1 MELDPNDAESVWRD
15 GDMVYTSVAQVF
27 SSEIEPF
34 ALRGTTVPHDQR
46 RARQPYLTENQAGV
60 LMDEVLDTYQ
70 HLTGVLPSRVVVH
83 KTSLYQPEEEKRFRR
98 SIEARVSGCD
108 LVWMRST
115 AFRLIRR
122 GTQEP
127 WRSTLCTIG
136 DERYLFTSG
145 YVPWWD
151 EYPGPHIP
159 SRLQI
164 GACGP
169 TNIRDRAKE
178 ILVDKNELELKRD
191 ARISCFVNIFFGSVF
206 RGTTGTTL

>member
-1 MELDPNDAESVWRD
+1 
-15 GDMVYTSVAQVF
+15 
-27 SSEIEPF
+27 
-34 ALRGTTVPHDQR
+34 
-46 RARQPYLTENQAGV
+46 
-60 LMDEVLDTYQ
+60 MDEVLDTYQ

-178 ILVDKNELELKRD
+178 ILIDKNELELKRGNRAASD
-191 ARISCFVNIFFGSVF
+191 HHFVCPRVGLLMTELSANQTPNPSYRFYM
-206 RGTTGTTL
+206 